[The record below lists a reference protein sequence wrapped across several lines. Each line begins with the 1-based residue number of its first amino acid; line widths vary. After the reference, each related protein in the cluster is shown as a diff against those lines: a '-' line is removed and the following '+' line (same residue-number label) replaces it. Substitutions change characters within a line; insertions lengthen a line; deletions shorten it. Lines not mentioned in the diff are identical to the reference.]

1 MKAET
6 KTFDINYGQITSQ
19 SSLQGNKFS
28 LKLSVPA
35 NSSVQ
40 VQLPLQTGKTINN
53 IKESGKPFIS
63 KKKPIKVEGVTLVKT
78 EKDKAIFEV
87 LSGNYEFVVE

>member
-1 MKAET
+1 MTTET
-6 KTFDINYGQITSQ
+6 KTFDTNYGQITSQ

-28 LKLSVPA
+28 LKLSIPA

-53 IKESGKPFIS
+53 IKESGKPFIV
-63 KKKPIKVEGVTLVKT
+63 KKKPVKVEGVTLVKT
-78 EKDKAIFEV
+78 EKDKVIFEV